1 MCACLCGGVGAE
13 RKPLSENYKLKH
25 LQNLFSSMI
34 KRHIKNP
41 VMESTN
47 GLCPKFKT

>member
-1 MCACLCGGVGAE
+1 MFVWLGVGAE
-13 RKPLSENYKLKH
+13 IKPLSENYKLKH
-25 LQNLFSSMI
+25 LQNLFSLIIMW
-34 KRHIKNP
+34 HIKNL